1 MSNPYRCSFQLLRI
15 LMKSSS
21 YRIYLKANK
30 FDNLTFFL
38 RSMDLEDFSQ
48 LTDILYISDTE
59 KYGRGKD
66 AAPDG
71 DREIQGKVQSRERE
85 VHRGAE

>member
-1 MSNPYRCSFQLLRI
+1 
-15 LMKSSS
+15 
-21 YRIYLKANK
+21 
-30 FDNLTFFL
+30 
-38 RSMDLEDFSQ
+38 MDLEDFSQ

-66 AAPDG
+66 AAPNG
-71 DREIQGKVQSRERE
+71 DREIQGKVQSRARE